1 MNMSD
6 LLELEDEEIQ
16 EMGSYNHSL
25 AQAQLTGLFF
35 NDKRFSVF
43 IELSLDVSQTD
54 LSQFGMKAKEELK
67 PDICLYPKTEKTG
80 FIKRDIIKMSEMPL
94 LAIEI
99 ISPKQGIDDILTKFD
114 AYFALGIKSCWLVI
128 PPMEVVDIYSQLN
141 QHRTFDMN
149 DTHVID
155 ELADINLP
163 MKSLFG

>member
-1 MNMSD
+1 MND
-6 LLELEDEEIQ
+6 LFELENENEEIQ

-54 LSQFGMKAKEELK
+54 LTQFGMKAKEELK
-67 PDICLYPKTEKTG
+67 PDICLYPKTEKSG
-80 FIKRDIIKMSEMPL
+80 FKKRDILKISEMPL
-94 LAIEI
+94 VAIEI
-99 ISPKQGIDDILTKFD
+99 ISPRQGIDEILTKFD

-128 PPMEVVDIYSQLN
+128 PPMEVIDIYSQLT
-141 QHRTFDMN
+141 QHRTFSMN
-149 DTHVID
+149 DTNVID

-163 MKSLFG
+163 MKTIFG